1 DELIANGEQETFDM
15 VYIDA
20 DKWNYPIYYDKCMEL
35 VRKGGLILLD
45 DTLWEGFVCD
55 PKISRDGRTWEVEPL
70 NYQRDS
76 IELYQYHLRSIYER
90 VAVHIHA
97 LNKKIANDP
106 RVTVNILPIGS
117 GLTIATKL

>member
-1 DELIANGEQETFDM
+1 M
-15 VYIDA
+15 
-20 DKWNYPIYYDKCMEL
+20 
-35 VRKGGLILLD
+35 GGQGGGKEATWHGPQGVAKSRFPTNLFFFHPQ
-45 DTLWEGFVCD
+45 TLWEGFVCD
-55 PKISRDGRTWEVEPL
+55 LKINRDGRTWEVEPL

-117 GLTIATKL
+117 GLTIGQLHDDDI